1 MKPNLNPGLLR
12 RLDYL
17 SGFRKC
23 LVSHQELSGGGKLFS
38 KSTTFPTSLNKQKSW
53 EEERED
59 TGRKGERSLGSVYM
73 MVLSYIFSLGQGSA
87 PMGVIVP
94 WFT

>member
-1 MKPNLNPGLLR
+1 M

-17 SGFRKC
+17 SGFWKC
-23 LVSHQELSGGGKLFS
+23 LVSHQDLSGGGKLFS
-38 KSTTFPTSLNKQKSW
+38 KSMTFPTSLNKQKSG
-53 EEERED
+53 EEECED
-59 TGRKGERSLGSVYM
+59 TGREGERSLGSVYIM
-73 MVLSYIFSLGQGSA
+73 ALSYIFSLGQGSA